1 MQQSEL
7 TRIEIVREKSEAVF
21 PHASGVTSLR
31 VVDTVLR
38 SNTFATKMLSKT
50 KRFGAAT
57 MDFPIKF
64 QLGTAIQSFLG
75 FDALPTSFT
84 DTRVLLKYNPKFVA
98 ANVALA
104 GTDILANNTAAK
116 VLDLTKVEMQSRAQD
131 LADGLGT
138 MLWSDG
144 TGNGSK
150 DILGLTALVDDGTS
164 TTTIGGLTRAT
175 YTTLNSTRTV
185 AATLSLATMRTLY
198 NAIADATVAPTRA
211 YTDYPTWA
219 LFEQLLQPQEKIFK
233 EVNIVPNYKGY
244 EGFAGLMYAGMEV
257 VPDRK
262 STSGS
267 LVFLNENFIDF
278 YGLDADLEAFEGSK
292 KVDVA
297 GKLFTGNMYNEV
309 SNLGF
314 YWTGFIKTTTQ
325 FAFNSFIVLAGNLCT
340 DNPRRHGKLVSI
352 AGV

>member
-1 MQQSEL
+1 MAFNNVVDTITLE
-7 TRIEIVREKSEAVF
+7 EIV
-21 PHASGVTSLR
+21 PR

-57 MDFPIKF
+57 MDFPIKY
-64 QLGTAIQSFLG
+64 QIGTAIQSFLG
-75 FDALPTSFT
+75 FDSLPTSFT

-144 TGNGSK
+144 TGNSSK
-150 DILGLTALVDDGTS
+150 DVLGLAAIVDDGTS
-164 TTTIGGLTRAT
+164 VSTIGGLSRST
-175 YTTLNSTRTV
+175 YTTLNSTKTT
-185 AATLSLATMRTLY
+185 ASTLSLSTMRTMY
-198 NAIADATVAPTRA
+198 NNIADASVVPTRI
-211 YTDYPTWA
+211 YTDYPSWA
-219 LFEQLLQPQEKIFK
+219 LYEQLLQPQEKIYK

-244 EGFAGLMYAGMEV
+244 EGFGGLMYAGMEV

-262 STSGS
+262 ATSG
-267 LVFLNENFIDF
+267 VMAFLNENYLDF
-278 YGLDADLEAFEGSK
+278 YGLDADLDAFEGSK

-314 YWTGFIKTTTQ
+314 YWTGFIKVNTQ
-325 FAFNSFIVLAGNLCT
+325 MAFNSFIVLAGNLCT
-340 DNPRRHGKLVSI
+340 DNPRRHGKLTGI
-352 AGV
+352 TTI

>member
-1 MQQSEL
+1 MAFDNVVDTL
-7 TRIEIVREKSEAVF
+7 TLEEIV
-21 PHASGVTSLR
+21 PR

-57 MDFPIKF
+57 MDFPIKY
-64 QLGTAIQSFLG
+64 QVGTAIQSFLG

-84 DTRVLLKYNPKFVA
+84 DTRVLMKYNPRFVA

-116 VLDLTKVEMQSRAQD
+116 VLDLTRVEMQSRAQD

-138 MLWSDG
+138 MLWGDG
-144 TGNGSK
+144 TGNNSK
-150 DILGLTALVDDGTS
+150 DFLGLAAIVDNGNS
-164 TTTIGGLTRAT
+164 VPTIGGLSRST
-175 YTTLNSTRTV
+175 YPTLDSTVTS

-198 NAIADATVAPTRA
+198 NAIADATIAPTRA

-219 LFEQLLQPQEKIFK
+219 LYEQLLQPQEKIFK

-244 EGFAGLMYAGMEV
+244 EGFAGLMYAGMEI

-262 STSGS
+262 ATTGV
-267 LVFLNENFIDF
+267 LVFLNENFLDF
-278 YGLDADLEAFEGSK
+278 YGLDADLAAFEGSK

-297 GKLFTGNMYNEV
+297 GKLFAGNQYNET

-325 FAFNSFIVLAGNLCT
+325 FAFNSFIISAGNLCT
-340 DNPRRHGKLVSI
+340 DNPRRHGKLT
-352 AGV
+352 GVTGI

>member
-1 MQQSEL
+1 MAFDNVVDTITLE
-7 TRIEIVREKSEAVF
+7 EIV
-21 PHASGVTSLR
+21 PR

-57 MDFPIKF
+57 MDFPIKY

-75 FDALPTSFT
+75 FDSLPTSFT
-84 DTRVLLKYNPKFVA
+84 DTRVLMKYNPRFVT

-138 MLWSDG
+138 MLWADG
-144 TGNGSK
+144 TGNNSK
-150 DILGLTALVDDGTS
+150 DLLGLAAIVDDGTS
-164 TTTIGGLTRAT
+164 VSTIGGLSRST
-175 YTTLNSTRTV
+175 YTTLKGTV
-185 AATLSLATMRTLY
+185 TSAATLALSTMRTLY
-198 NAIADATVAPTRA
+198 NAIADATIAPTRA

-244 EGFAGLMYAGMEV
+244 EGFSGLMYAGMEI

-262 STSGS
+262 ATAGNM
-267 LVFLNENFIDF
+267 LFLNENFLDF

-297 GKLFTGNMYNEV
+297 GKLFAGNAYNEV
-309 SNLGF
+309 GNLGF
-314 YWTGFIKTTTQ
+314 YWTGFIKVNNQ
-325 FAFNSFIVLAGNLCT
+325 FAFNSFIILAGNLCT
-340 DNPRRHGKLVSI
+340 DNPRRHGKLTGI
-352 AGV
+352 TGI

>member
-1 MQQSEL
+1 MAFDNVVDTL
-7 TRIEIVREKSEAVF
+7 TLEEIV
-21 PHASGVTSLR
+21 PH

-50 KRFGAAT
+50 KKFGAAT
-57 MDFPIKF
+57 MDFPVKYQI
-64 QLGTAIQSFLG
+64 GTAIQSFLG
-75 FDALPTSFT
+75 FDQLPTSFT
-84 DTRVLLKYNPKFVA
+84 DTRVLMKYNPRFVA

-104 GTDILANNTAAK
+104 GTDLIANNTAAK

-150 DILGLTALVDDGTS
+150 DILGLAALVDDATATS
-164 TTTIGGLTRAT
+164 TIGGLARAT
-175 YTTLNSTRTV
+175 YTTLNSTVTA
-185 AATLSLATMRTLY
+185 AATLSLSTMRTLY

-211 YTDYPTWA
+211 YTDYPTRA
-219 LFEQLLQPQEKIFK
+219 LYEQLLQPQEKIYK

-244 EGFAGLMYAGMEV
+244 EGFAGLMYAGMEI

-262 STSGS
+262 ATTGN

-278 YGLDADLEAFEGSK
+278 YGLDADLAQFEGSR

-297 GKLFTGNMYNEV
+297 GKLFTGNQYNEV

-314 YWTGFIKTTTQ
+314 YWTGFIKVNNQ
-325 FAFNSFIVLAGNLCT
+325 FAFNSFIILAGNLCT
-340 DNPRRHGKLVSI
+340 DNPRRHGKLT
-352 AGV
+352 GVTGV

>member
-1 MQQSEL
+1 M
-7 TRIEIVREKSEAVF
+7 
-21 PHASGVTSLR
+21 
-31 VVDTVLR
+31 
-38 SNTFATKMLSKT
+38 
-50 KRFGAAT
+50 
-57 MDFPIKF
+57 
-64 QLGTAIQSFLG
+64 G
-75 FDALPTSFT
+75 FDQLPTGFT

-104 GTDILANNTAAK
+104 GTDLIANNTAAK
-116 VLDLTKVEMQSRAQD
+116 VLDLTKLEMQSRAQD
-131 LADGLGT
+131 LADGIGT
-138 MLWSDG
+138 MLWGNG

-150 DILGLTALVDDGTS
+150 DMLGLAAIVDDGTS
-164 TTTIGGLTRAT
+164 VATIGGLSRSTYPTLASTVTSAT
-175 YTTLNSTRTV
+175 
-185 AATLSLATMRTLY
+185 TLSLATMRTLY

-219 LFEQLLQPQEKIFK
+219 LYEQLLQPQEKIFK

-244 EGFAGLMYAGMEV
+244 EGFAGLMYAGMEI

-262 STSGS
+262 ATTGN

-297 GKLFTGNMYNEV
+297 GKLFVGNQYNEV
-309 SNLGF
+309 GNLGF
-314 YWTGFIKTTTQ
+314 YWTGFIKTNTQ

-340 DNPRRHGKLVSI
+340 DNPRRHGKLT
-352 AGV
+352 GVTGV

>member
-1 MQQSEL
+1 MAFNNVVDTITLE
-7 TRIEIVREKSEAVF
+7 EIV
-21 PHASGVTSLR
+21 PR

-57 MDFPIKF
+57 MDFPIKY
-64 QLGTAIQSFLG
+64 QVGTAIQSFLG

-84 DTRVLLKYNPKFVA
+84 DTRVLMKYNPKFVA

-144 TGNGSK
+144 TGNASK
-150 DILGLTALVDDGTS
+150 DLLGLAAIVDDGTS
-164 TTTIGGLTRAT
+164 VASIGGLARAT
-175 YTTLNSTRTV
+175 YTTLKSTVT
-185 AATLSLATMRTLY
+185 AASTLSLATMRTLY
-198 NAIADATVAPTRA
+198 NAIADATVAPTRI

-244 EGFAGLMYAGMEV
+244 EGFAGLMYAGLEI

-262 STSGS
+262 ATSG
-267 LVFLNENFIDF
+267 VMAFLNENFLDF

-292 KVDVA
+292 KVNVA
-297 GKLFTGNMYNEV
+297 GKLFAGNQYNEV

-314 YWTGFIKTTTQ
+314 YWTGFIKVNTQ

-340 DNPRRHGKLVSI
+340 DNPRRHGKLTGI
-352 AGV
+352 TQI

>member
-1 MQQSEL
+1 M
-7 TRIEIVREKSEAVF
+7 
-21 PHASGVTSLR
+21 R

-38 SNTFATKMLSKT
+38 ANTFATKMLSKT

-57 MDFPIKF
+57 IDFPIKY
-64 QLGTAIQSFLG
+64 QVGTAIQSFLG

-104 GTDILANNTAAK
+104 GTDLISNNTAAK
-116 VLDLTKVEMQSRAQD
+116 VLDLTRVEMQSRAQD
-131 LADGLGT
+131 LADGIGT
-138 MLWSDG
+138 MMWSDG
-144 TGNGSK
+144 TGNSSK
-150 DILGLTALVDDGTS
+150 DILGLAAIVDDGT
-164 TTTIGGLTRAT
+164 TAGTIGGLSRTT
-175 YTTLNSTRTV
+175 YTTLNGTRTSS
-185 AATLSLATMRTLY
+185 ATLSLATMRTLY

-219 LFEQLLQPQEKIFK
+219 LYEQLLQPQEKIYK

-244 EGFAGLMYAGMEV
+244 EGFGGLMYAGMEV

-262 STSGS
+262 ATTGV
-267 LVFLNENFIDF
+267 LMFLNENYLDF
-278 YGLDADLEAFEGSK
+278 YGLDADLDAFEGSK

-297 GKLFTGNMYNEV
+297 GKLFAGNQYNEV

-325 FAFNSFIVLAGNLCT
+325 FAFNSFIILAGNLLT

-352 AGV
+352 TGI

>member
-1 MQQSEL
+1 MAYDNVVDTL
-7 TRIEIVREKSEAVF
+7 TLEEIV
-21 PHASGVTSLR
+21 PR

-38 SNTFATKMLSKT
+38 ANTFTTKMLSKT

-57 MDFPIKF
+57 QDFPIKY
-64 QLGTAIQSFLG
+64 QVGTAVQSFLG

-84 DTRVLLKYNPKFVA
+84 DTRVLLKYNPRFVA

-104 GTDILANNTAAK
+104 GTDIMANNTAAK
-116 VLDLTKVEMQSRAQD
+116 VLDLTRVEMQSRAQD
-131 LADGLGT
+131 LADGIGT

-144 TGNGSK
+144 TGNNNK
-150 DILGLTALVDDGTS
+150 DFLGLAAIVDDGTNVA
-164 TTTIGGLTRAT
+164 TIGGLSRST
-175 YTTLNSTRTV
+175 YTTLKSTVTAV
-185 AATLSLATMRTLY
+185 STLSLSTMRTLY

-219 LFEQLLQPQEKIFK
+219 LFEQLLQPQEKIYK

-244 EGFAGLMYAGMEV
+244 EGFAGLMYAGMEI

-262 STSGS
+262 ATTGQM
-267 LVFLNENFIDF
+267 VFLNEDYIDF
-278 YGLDADLEAFEGSK
+278 YGLDEDLAAFDGAK

-297 GKLFTGNMYNEV
+297 GKLFVGNQYNEV

-314 YWTGFIKTTTQ
+314 YWTGFIKSNTQ
-325 FAFNSFIVLAGNLCT
+325 VAFNSFIILAGNLLT
-340 DNPRRHGKLVSI
+340 DNPRRHGKLT
-352 AGV
+352 GVTTV